1 MFPYDHFGNYTHCFF
16 IVKEVTVTVKLSAFL
31 TFTFL

>member
-1 MFPYDHFGNYTHCFF
+1 MFPYDHFSNYTHCFF
-16 IVKEVTVTVKLSAFL
+16 IVKEVVTVKLSAFL